1 MRHST
6 LLSILGILVL
16 MLPLSLCALVMAPQ
30 PKPASTHVN
39 LDLAQTQI
47 AQERQRLAENQ
58 ARIDAMTKPSTAAS
72 TPATEEALPTA
83 NPDGKPLAQA
93 LPWKGMPEALLASTY
108 LGEPDEAGEVID
120 GGLFNGGT
128 PYYWRSRND
137 KHERVFEAIVRDG
150 EVIDVSEWNT
160 GANYWPGL
168 RSLPILDASGER
180 KATDTGAPTLPD
192 PLDYDDPD
200 DYEADA
206 EDYFTWLG
214 CEDPATAAYLYWE
227 SIAG

>member
-30 PKPASTHVN
+30 PKPASTHVD
-39 LDLAQTQI
+39 LDLAETQI

-58 ARIDAMTKPSTAAS
+58 ARIDAMTKPSTTS
-72 TPATEEALPTA
+72 TPATEEALSTA
-83 NPDGKPLAQA
+83 NPDGTPLAQA

-120 GGLFNGGT
+120 GGLFKGGT
-128 PYYWRSRND
+128 PYYWRSHND

-180 KATDTGAPTLPD
+180 KATDTGAPYLPD

-214 CEDPATAAYLYWE
+214 CEEPATAAYLYWE

>member
-39 LDLAQTQI
+39 LDLAETQI

-58 ARIDAMTKPSTAAS
+58 ARIDAMTKPSTAS

-93 LPWKGMPEALLASTY
+93 LPWKGMPEALLAGTY
-108 LGEPDEAGEVID
+108 LGEPDETGEVID
-120 GGLFNGGT
+120 GGL
-128 PYYWRSRND
+128 
-137 KHERVFEAIVRDG
+137 
-150 EVIDVSEWNT
+150 
-160 GANYWPGL
+160 GL
-168 RSLPILDASGER
+168 RRPRRLRSGCRGLLHLARLRGPGDCRLPLLGEHRRLAGAHGRLASQ
-180 KATDTGAPTLPD
+180 
-192 PLDYDDPD
+192 
-200 DYEADA
+200 
-206 EDYFTWLG
+206 
-214 CEDPATAAYLYWE
+214 
-227 SIAG
+227 

>member
-30 PKPASTHVN
+30 PKPASTHMN

-120 GGLFNGGT
+120 GGLFKGGT
-128 PYYWRSRND
+128 PYYWRSHND
-137 KHERVFEAIVRDG
+137 KHERVFEVIVRDG
-150 EVIDVSEWNT
+150 EVIDVSKWNT
-160 GANYWPGL
+160 STNY
-168 RSLPILDASGER
+168 
-180 KATDTGAPTLPD
+180 
-192 PLDYDDPD
+192 
-200 DYEADA
+200 
-206 EDYFTWLG
+206 WLG